1 VRPALQLLALT
12 LLVTFAI
19 SAALPAVV
27 VHAQRRQPSKGSKQM
42 NQSVLDFTMN
52 TIDGKA
58 VKLSSY
64 RGKVLLIVNTAS
76 ECGFTPQY
84 EGLQKL
90 YEMYRDRGLR
100 ILAFP
105 ANDFGKQEP
114 GTNAMIK
121 NFCSTAFHTTFDLFE
136 KIVVKGR
143 DQHPLYKFIT
153 SDSAYAGEVKWNFQK
168 YLVDRSGKISGRYLS
183 AVEPMSA
190 EFRSAVEKL
199 LSARGE

>member
-1 VRPALQLLALT
+1 MT
-12 LLVTFAI
+12 
-19 SAALPAVV
+19 
-27 VHAQRRQPSKGSKQM
+27 
-42 NQSVLDFTMN
+42 NSVYDFTVN
-52 TIDGKA
+52 DIDGKP

-90 YEMYRDRGLR
+90 YELYRERGLR

-105 ANDFGKQEP
+105 ANDFGRQEP

-121 NFCSTAFHTTFDLFE
+121 EFCSAKFHTTFDLFE
-136 KIVVKGR
+136 KIVVKGKS
-143 DQHPLYKFIT
+143 QHPLYRFIT
-153 SDSAYAGEVKWNFQK
+153 VDSPFSGEVKWNFQK
-168 YLVDRSGKISGRYLS
+168 YLVDRSGKIAGRYLS

-190 EFRSAVEKL
+190 EFRTELEKL
-199 LSARGE
+199 LAAHGE